1 MRNEQDNMLW
11 SHLVAAAAPAALA
24 HHSDVLP
31 AEAALPGGEAALAE
45 GQVEEGGE
53 GHENLQPARDGGHL
67 GEAVQVRQQT
77 RARAGHEPPRPG
89 QRAPHA
95 SDQTLHKIL

>member
-1 MRNEQDNMLW
+1 MR

-24 HHSDVLP
+24 HHRDVLP

-45 GQVEEGGE
+45 AQVEEGGG
-53 GHENLQPARDGGHL
+53 GHEHLQPARDGGHL

-77 RARAGHEPPRPG
+77 RASAGHEPPRPG
-89 QRAPHA
+89 QGAPHA
-95 SDQTLHKIL
+95 RNQTLHKILR